1 MTTTALVIT
10 CNYIIITPPKTLHI
24 VMVIICP
31 IFHLFIFPPPIHVQ
45 DNNNNFAFYLMKVLL
60 MQIQQYSLPVALQW
74 SSIYTDDMI
83 QRLCGMHLSAHART
97 N

>member
-1 MTTTALVIT
+1 MYGTASLSE
-10 CNYIIITPPKTLHI
+10 
-24 VMVIICP
+24 
-31 IFHLFIFPPPIHVQ
+31 IHVQ

-83 QRLCGMHLSAHART
+83 QRRYHNDAFIYPRT
-97 N
+97 HELT

>member
-1 MTTTALVIT
+1 MYGTASLSE
-10 CNYIIITPPKTLHI
+10 
-24 VMVIICP
+24 
-31 IFHLFIFPPPIHVQ
+31 IHVQ

-83 QRLCGMHLSAHART
+83 QRRCGMHLSTHAHT
-97 N
+97 NLRKLNILFTIRH